1 MLIVL
6 AIYCFFVW
14 LLFFKLNLLPW
25 GRMSKTIVGL
35 IGLAI
40 VLVVLALLNSR
51 TPSGRFAVMAPVVEV
66 APIVSGTISE
76 VPAEPNIRVEQGDVL
91 LRLDKR
97 PFEYSRDLAKANF
110 DIAQKTYDRRLGAYE
125 VNKATVSEQ
134 AVDESL
140 SALQAAEARLRLAE
154 YDLDHTDVL
163 APTAGV
169 VTGVRVS
176 IGDQVRA
183 MTGVMPLIRS
193 DAKILAGVFK
203 QNGSGAIVPG
213 AEVGLTFDN
222 NPGLIYWTTVKE
234 ITNGTSGGQTQI
246 DATLLDA
253 SDVGSTSELLVNL
266 NWPDD
271 VTNSDYVL
279 GSIGAATVFDE
290 NAGAMGVLAKVLL
303 WIKAYVAYL

>member
-6 AIYCFFVW
+6 GIYGLVVW

-25 GRMSKTIVGL
+25 SRTSKTIVSL
-35 IGLAI
+35 VGLAI
-40 VLVVLALLNSR
+40 VLVVLALLNTR

-66 APIVSGTISE
+66 APIVSGTVIE
-76 VPAEPNIRVEQGDVL
+76 VPVAANTRVQEGDVL

-97 PFEYSRDLAKANF
+97 PFEYSRDLARANF
-110 DIAQKTYDRRLGAYE
+110 EIAQKTYDRKLGAYE
-125 VNKATVSEQ
+125 VNTATVSEQ

-163 APTAGV
+163 APSPGEI
-169 VTGVRVS
+169 TGVRVS

-183 MTGVMPLIRS
+183 MSGVMPLIRS
-193 DAKILAGVFK
+193 DAKMIAGVFR
-203 QNGSGAIVPG
+203 QNGSDAIEPG

-222 NPGLIYWTTVKE
+222 NPGVILWTTVAE
-234 ITNGTSGGQTQI
+234 ISDGTSGGQIQV
-246 DATLLDA
+246 DSTLLDA
-253 SDVGSTSELLVNL
+253 SDVGSTSELLVVIK
-266 NWPDD
+266 WPEN
-271 VTNSDYVL
+271 VSASDSVL
-279 GSIGAATVFDE
+279 GSIGSATVFGE
-290 NAGAMGVLAKVLL
+290 NAGAMGILAKILL

>member
-6 AIYCFFVW
+6 GIYGLVVW

-25 GRMSKTIVGL
+25 SRTSKTIVSLVGL
-35 IGLAI
+35 TI
-40 VLVVLALLNSR
+40 VLVVLALLNTR

-66 APIVSGTISE
+66 APIVSGTVIE
-76 VPAEPNIRVEQGDVL
+76 VPVAANTRVQEGDVL

-97 PFEYSRDLAKANF
+97 PFEYSRDLARANF
-110 DIAQKTYDRRLGAYE
+110 EIAQKTYDRKLGAYE
-125 VNKATVSEQ
+125 VNTATVSEQ

-163 APTAGV
+163 APSPGEI
-169 VTGVRVS
+169 TGVRVS

-183 MTGVMPLIRS
+183 MSGVMPLIRS
-193 DAKILAGVFK
+193 DAKMIAGVFR
-203 QNGSGAIVPG
+203 QNGSDAIVPG

-222 NPGLIYWTTVKE
+222 NPGVILWTTVAE
-234 ITNGTSGGQTQI
+234 ISDGTSGGQIQV
-246 DATLLDA
+246 DSTLLDA
-253 SDVGSTSELLVNL
+253 SDVGSTSELLVVIK
-266 NWPDD
+266 WPEN
-271 VTNSDYVL
+271 VSASDSVL
-279 GSIGAATVFDE
+279 GSIGSATVFGE
-290 NAGAMGVLAKVLL
+290 NAGAMGILAKILL